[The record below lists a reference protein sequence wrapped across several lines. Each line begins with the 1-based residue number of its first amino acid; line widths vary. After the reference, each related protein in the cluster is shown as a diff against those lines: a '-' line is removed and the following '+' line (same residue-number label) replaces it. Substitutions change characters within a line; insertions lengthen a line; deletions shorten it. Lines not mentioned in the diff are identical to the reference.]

1 MEDHIVKSGCGESWS
16 SKTKRLDYKNTFVFI
31 CEVFGYLHRG
41 LRGLQAN
48 AAGSG
53 LLFSNRFMLFFVRLY
68 VCNLALNKSFLLSV
82 ICKKTLCVC
91 VCVDII
97 ADYVYA
103 ASQSSRSF
111 LWPCLLRTTITEQ
124 VWWLTTPAISHL
136 QYSPRCFNP
145 LFTHCLKWP

>member
-1 MEDHIVKSGCGESWS
+1 MEDHIVKLKLENKETGLQKHICFYLWGIWLPAQS
-16 SKTKRLDYKNTFVFI
+16 SAGT
-31 CEVFGYLHRG
+31 
-41 LRGLQAN
+41 RGLQAN

-91 VCVDII
+91 VWVDII

-111 LWPCLLRTTITEQ
+111 LWPCLLWTTITEQ